1 MPIILKRLA
10 SLGLAKA
17 PAVIEFAPLANL
29 VRGPSDTGKSYIRDC
44 LWYLLGGDK
53 IPKPIPESAD
63 YDTLILAFASGD
75 VDYLIVRGLRGGA
88 ARILTTEVQS
98 QSVAISPTGDDAV
111 AAPIPQAAVD
121 LEQISPNAHTWLP
134 GARDY
139 YDALESDPSKLI
151 VSLSGAEGKQILR
164 SASNR
169 GPVTGGDLRH
179 WFLLAQTA
187 MISDEPPSGQNYA
200 EKPQRLAA
208 LSLFVTGID
217 DSAVILA
224 QSSREQ
230 NVLQGQVQA
239 IEDSLKRVAS
249 LIPSEINKPQ
259 VSEAIERI
267 DATLEEI
274 SKQNESR
281 SQQLKHVRS
290 ELAGLSTELQEANGV
305 AEHSRTMLARFGLLD
320 AKYESDVARLRAIA
334 EGVSLFAAYEET
346 PCPLCLTPL
355 SQQTAGPDQLPAEHL
370 VALRAEAAKI
380 AALRVGLQES
390 IRAEQARHEAAT
402 ARVAGISAQLTT
414 IERHESAILAAAK
427 GGDGASPKL
436 LAVRRSEYS
445 SLLDAFDE
453 CERLASELER
463 LKNKKRTR
471 STKTQR
477 ESSQASSEI
486 SKIVKQLLNEWGFE
500 EVDSVTFDL
509 ELGDIRVNHRA
520 RLEYGAGTRSVYL
533 MAFAV
538 AVMQYS
544 LSSGFP
550 HLGALVIDSPLKAY
564 ADRDGPIGVD
574 PVTVAQKFYSWLADW
589 RGPGQITILEN
600 EKIAPDTALRFNAI
614 QFTRRNDIGRAGFY
628 LVSADPLKPGDESP
642 TEAAELDK
650 GSQGPAEDLGMS

>member
-1 MPIILKRLA
+1 MPIVLKRLA
-10 SLGLAKA
+10 SLGLDKA
-17 PAVIEFAPLANL
+17 PAIIEFHPSANL

-53 IPKPIPESAD
+53 VPKEIPESAG
-63 YDTLILAFASGD
+63 YDSLVLSFSSGD
-75 VDYLIVRGLRGGA
+75 VDYLIVRGLRGGS
-88 ARILTTEVQS
+88 ARILTTEVQPRHIE
-98 QSVAISPTGDDAV
+98 ISSADDDAV
-111 AAPIPQAAVD
+111 AARIPQAAVD
-121 LEQISPNAHTWLP
+121 LEQISPNANVWLP
-134 GARDY
+134 RARSY
-139 YDALESDPSKLI
+139 YDSLESDPSKLI

-164 SASNR
+164 SVSSR
-169 GPVTGGDLRH
+169 GPVTGGDIRH

-187 MISDEPPSGQNYA
+187 MISDEPPCGQNYA

-208 LSLFVTGID
+208 LNLFVTGVD
-217 DSAVILA
+217 DSAVVLA
-224 QSSREQ
+224 QSSREK

-239 IEDSLKRVAS
+239 TEEALKRVAS
-249 LIPSEINKPQ
+249 LIPSEASKIQ

-274 SKQNESR
+274 AKQNESR
-281 SQQLKHVRS
+281 SNQLKYVRN
-290 ELAGLSTELQEANGV
+290 ELASVSTKLQEATGV

-320 AKYESDVARLRAIA
+320 AKYESDLDRLRAIA
-334 EGVSLFAAYEET
+334 EGVALFAAYEET

-355 SQQTAGPDQLPAEHL
+355 SQQPAFPEQLPAEHL
-370 VALRAEAAKI
+370 VALRAEAAKV

-390 IRAEQARHEAAT
+390 MRAEQARNEAAAT
-402 ARVAGISAQLTT
+402 RVASITAQLKA
-414 IERHESAILAAAK
+414 IERQESAILAAAK
-427 GGDGASPKL
+427 GGEGASPKP

-453 CERLASELER
+453 FERLTAALET

-471 STKTQR
+471 ATKTQR

-486 SKIVKQLLNEWGFE
+486 SKLVKQLLNEWGFE
-500 EVDSVTFDL
+500 EVDSVAFDL

-538 AVMQYS
+538 AVMQHS

-574 PVTVAQKFYSWLADW
+574 PVTVAQRFYSWLADW
-589 RGPGQITILEN
+589 QGPGQLTILEN
-600 EKIAPDTALRFNAI
+600 EKIDPDTARRFNAI
-614 QFTRRNDIGRAGFY
+614 QFTRRNDVGRAGFY
-628 LVSADPLKPGDESP
+628 SVSADPLKPDDARQA
-642 TEAAELDK
+642 EAAKLD
-650 GSQGPAEDLGMS
+650 

>member
-10 SLGLAKA
+10 SLGLSKA
-17 PAVIEFAPLANL
+17 PAIVDFAPLSNL

-53 IPKPIPESAD
+53 VPKLIPESAG
-63 YDTLILAFASGD
+63 YDSLVLAFASGD

-98 QSVAISPTGDDAV
+98 QGVAISPTGDASV
-111 AAPIPQAAVD
+111 AAPIAHAAVD
-121 LEQISPNAHTWLP
+121 LEQISPDAHIWLP

-139 YDALESDPSKLI
+139 YDAVESDPSKLI

-169 GPVTGGDLRH
+169 GPVTGGDVRH

-187 MISDEPPSGQNYA
+187 MISDEPPSGQNYT
-200 EKPQRLAA
+200 ERPQRLAA

-217 DSAVILA
+217 DSAVVLA
-224 QSSREQ
+224 PSSREQ

-239 IEDSLKRVAS
+239 IEDSLKRVTS
-249 LIPSEINKPQ
+249 LIPSGIDKPQ
-259 VSEAIERI
+259 VSEAMQRI

-281 SQQLKHVRS
+281 SHQLKHVRS
-290 ELAGLSTELQEANGV
+290 ELVGLSTKLQEAKGV
-305 AEHSRTMLARFGLLD
+305 AEHSRTMLARFELLD
-320 AKYESDVARLRAIA
+320 SKYESDVARLRAIA
-334 EGVSLFAAYEET
+334 EGVSLFDTYEET

-355 SQQTAGPDQLPAEHL
+355 SQQTAGASEPPAEHL
-370 VALRAEAAKI
+370 IALRAEAAKI
-380 AALRVGLQES
+380 SALRVGLQES
-390 IRAEQARHEAAT
+390 IRAEQVRNEAAT
-402 ARVAGISAQLTT
+402 VRVADISAQLTLV
-414 IERHESAILAAAK
+414 ERHESAILAVAK
-427 GGDGASPKL
+427 GGDEASPKL

-463 LKNKKRTR
+463 LKNKKRAR
-471 STKTQR
+471 STKAKR
-477 ESSQASSEI
+477 ESSQASSEV
-486 SKIVKQLLNEWGFE
+486 SKVVKQLLNKWGFE

-533 MAFAV
+533 MAFAI

-544 LSSGFP
+544 LSCGFP

-564 ADRDGPIGVD
+564 ADREGPIGVD
-574 PVTVAQKFYSWLADW
+574 PVTVAQKFYAWLADW
-589 RGPGQITILEN
+589 QGPGQITILEN
-600 EKIAPDTALRFNAI
+600 EKIAPDTALRFNAV
-614 QFTRRNDIGRAGFY
+614 QFTRRNDVGRAGFY
-628 LVSADPLKPGDESP
+628 LVSADPLKPSDEFQA
-642 TEAAELDK
+642 EAAEPEG
-650 GSQGPAEDLGMS
+650 GSQGPAEDLGDS

>member
-17 PAVIEFAPLANL
+17 PAIIEFDPLANL

-53 IPKPIPESAD
+53 VPKPIPESAG
-63 YDTLILAFASGD
+63 YDSLILAFASGE

-98 QSVAISPTGDDAV
+98 QGIAISSTDDTV
-111 AAPIPQAAVD
+111 LAAPITKEAVD
-121 LEQISPNAHTWLP
+121 LEQISPNAHAWLP

-169 GPVTGGDLRH
+169 GPVTGGDVRH

-187 MISDEPPSGQNYA
+187 MISDEPPSGQNYT

-217 DSAVILA
+217 DSAVVLA
-224 QSSREQ
+224 PSSREQ

-239 IEDSLKRVAS
+239 IEDSLKRIAS

-281 SQQLKHVRS
+281 SHQLKHVRS
-290 ELAGLSTELQEANGV
+290 ELAGLSTKLQEAKGV
-305 AEHSRTMLARFGLLD
+305 AEHSRTMLARFELLD

-355 SQQTAGPDQLPAEHL
+355 SQQMAGPSQLPAEHL

-390 IRAEQARHEAAT
+390 IRAEQARNETAT
-402 ARVAGISAQLTT
+402 ARVADISARLTI
-414 IERHESAILAAAK
+414 IERHESAILAAAR

-453 CERLASELER
+453 WERLASELER
-463 LKNKKRTR
+463 LKNKKRVR
-471 STKTQR
+471 STKTHR
-477 ESSQASSEI
+477 ESSQASSAI
-486 SKIVKQLLNEWGFE
+486 SNVVKQLLNEWGFE
-500 EVDSVTFDL
+500 EVDSVVFDL

-533 MAFAV
+533 MAFAI

-574 PVTVAQKFYSWLADW
+574 PVTVAQKFYSWLAHW
-589 RGPGQITILEN
+589 QGPGQITILEN
-600 EKIAPDTALRFNAI
+600 EKIASDTALRFNAI

-628 LVSADPLKPGDESP
+628 LVSADPLKPGDEFQVDA
-642 TEAAELDK
+642 TEPDGGPQK
-650 GSQGPAEDLGMS
+650 PAEDLS

>member
-1 MPIILKRLA
+1 MPILLKRLA
-10 SLGLAKA
+10 SLGLAKE
-17 PAVIEFAPLANL
+17 PAVIDFQPLANL

-53 IPKPIPESAD
+53 VPKEIPESAG
-63 YDTLILAFASGD
+63 YDLLILAFSSGD

-88 ARILTTEVQS
+88 ARILSTEPQT
-98 QSVAISPTGDDAV
+98 QAIAISSSDDSAV
-111 AAPIPQAAVD
+111 AAPIPPAAVD
-121 LEQISPNAHTWLP
+121 LEQISPNPKSWLP
-134 GARDY
+134 GARSY
-139 YDALESDPSKLI
+139 YDTQESDPSKLI

-169 GPVTGGDLRH
+169 GPVTGGDIRH

-187 MISDEPPSGQNYA
+187 MISDEPPTGQNYA

-208 LSLFVTGID
+208 LNLFVTGVD

-224 QSSREQ
+224 HSSRER

-239 IEDSLKRVAS
+239 TEDALKRVSS

-274 SKQNESR
+274 AKQNESR
-281 SQQLKHVRS
+281 SQQLKSVRK
-290 ELAGLSTELQEANGV
+290 ELSDLSTELQEATSI
-305 AEHSRTMLARFGLLD
+305 AEHSRTMLTRFGVLD
-320 AKYESDVARLRAIA
+320 AKYESDAARLRAIA
-334 EGVSLFAAYEET
+334 EGVSLFAAYEEAD
-346 PCPLCLTPL
+346 CPLCLRPL
-355 SQQTAGPDQLPAEHL
+355 SQQVAEPVLLPAEHL

-380 AALRVGLQES
+380 FALRVGLQKS
-390 IRAEQARHEAAT
+390 IRAEQARNEAAT
-402 ARVAGISAQLTT
+402 TRVAGISAKLTV
-414 IERHESAILAAAK
+414 IERQESAILAAAK
-427 GGDGASPKL
+427 GGDSASPRL

-453 CERLASELER
+453 WERLEAELER
-463 LKNKKRTR
+463 LKSKKRTR

-477 ESSQASSEI
+477 ESSQASNEI
-486 SKIVKQLLNEWGFE
+486 SKVVKQLLNNWGFE

-564 ADRDGPIGVD
+564 ADRDGPVGVD
-574 PVTVAQKFYSWLADW
+574 PVTVAQRFYSWLADW
-589 RGPGQITILEN
+589 QGPGQITVLEN
-600 EKIAPDTALRFNAI
+600 EKIATATAIRLNAI
-614 QFTRRNDIGRAGFY
+614 QFTRRNDLGRAGFY
-628 LVSADPLKPGDESP
+628 WESADPLKPGDDSQ
-642 TEAAELDK
+642 TEAAAMGE
-650 GSQGPAEDLGMS
+650 GP

>member
-1 MPIILKRLA
+1 MPITLKRLA

-17 PAVIEFAPLANL
+17 PAVIEFQPLANL

-53 IPKPIPESAD
+53 VPKEIPESD
-63 YDTLILAFASGD
+63 GYNTLILAFASGD

-98 QSVAISPTGDDAV
+98 DGIAISSTDDNSDTAL
-111 AAPIPQAAVD
+111 IPQAAVD
-121 LEQISPNAHTWLP
+121 LEQISPGAHAWLP
-134 GARDY
+134 EARDY
-139 YDALESDPSKLI
+139 YDALESDPSRLI

-169 GPVTGGDLRH
+169 GPVTGGDIRH

-187 MISDEPPSGQNYA
+187 MISDESPSGQNYA
-200 EKPQRLAA
+200 ERIQRLAA
-208 LSLFVTGID
+208 LSLIVTGVD

-224 QSSREQ
+224 QTPREQ

-239 IEDSLKRVAS
+239 TEDALKRVAS
-249 LIPSEINKPQ
+249 LIPSETNR
-259 VSEAIERI
+259 SHFSDAIERI

-274 SKQNESR
+274 AKQNESR
-281 SQQLKHVRS
+281 SLQLKYVRN
-290 ELAGLSTELQEANGV
+290 ELTDLSTKLQEARGV

-320 AKYESDVARLRAIA
+320 AKYESDAARLMAIS
-334 EGVSLFAAYEET
+334 EGVSLFAAYEEI

-355 SQQTAGPDQLPAEHL
+355 SQQTLGPDQPPADHII
-370 VALRAEAAKI
+370 ALRAEAKKI
-380 AALRVGLQES
+380 AALRMGLQES
-390 IRAEQARHEAAT
+390 IRAEQARNETAT
-402 ARVAGISAQLTT
+402 ARVASISAQLTT
-414 IERHESAILAAAK
+414 VERRESAILAAAK

-445 SLLDAFDE
+445 SLLDTFDE
-453 CERLASELER
+453 LERLGSELER
-463 LKNKKRTR
+463 LKSKKRTR

-477 ESSQASSEI
+477 QSSKASSEI
-486 SKIVKQLLNEWGFE
+486 SKVAKQLLNEWGFE

-509 ELGDIRVNHRA
+509 ELGDIRVNYRA

-550 HLGALVIDSPLKAY
+550 HLGVLVIDSPLKAY
-564 ADRDGPIGVD
+564 ADREGPIGVD
-574 PVTVAQKFYSWLADW
+574 PVTVAQRFYSWLAEW

-600 EKIAPDTALRFNAI
+600 EKIAPDTARRVNAI
-614 QFTRRNDIGRAGFY
+614 QFTRRNDLGRAGFY
-628 LVSADPLKPGDESP
+628 SVSADPLKPGDESQ
-642 TEAAELDK
+642 TEEAGTDED
-650 GSQGPAEDLGMS
+650 SQGPAEDLGMI

>member
-1 MPIILKRLA
+1 MPIHLKRLA
-10 SLGLAKA
+10 SLGLGKA
-17 PAVIEFAPLANL
+17 PAVIDFQPLANL

-53 IPKPIPESAD
+53 VPKEIPESAG
-63 YDTLILAFASGD
+63 YDSLILAFASGG

-88 ARILTTEVQS
+88 ARILSTEPPPQGI
-98 QSVAISPTGDDAV
+98 AISSTGDSAV
-111 AAPIPQAAVD
+111 AATVPPTAVE
-121 LEQISPNAHTWLP
+121 LEQISPNAKAWLP
-134 GARDY
+134 EAQNYFDTQ
-139 YDALESDPSKLI
+139 ESDPSKLI

-169 GPVTGGDLRH
+169 GPVTGGDIRH

-208 LSLFVTGID
+208 LSLFVTGVD

-224 QSSREQ
+224 QSGREQ

-239 IEDSLKRVAS
+239 TEDALKRVLS
-249 LIPSEINKPQ
+249 LIPSESNEFE

-274 SKQNESR
+274 AKQNESR
-281 SQQLKHVRS
+281 SQQLKYVRN
-290 ELAGLSTELQEANGV
+290 ELSGLSTKFQEASSI
-305 AEHSRTMLARFGLLD
+305 AEHSRTMLARFGVLD
-320 AKYESDVARLRAIA
+320 AKYESDADRLRAIS
-334 EGVSLFAAYEET
+334 EGVSLFAAYEEIS
-346 PCPLCLTPL
+346 CPLCLRPL
-355 SQQTAGPDQLPAEHL
+355 SQQGAEPDQLPAEHL
-370 VALRAEAAKI
+370 VALRAEAVKI
-380 AALRVGLQES
+380 GALRVGLKKA
-390 IRAEQARHEAAT
+390 IRAEQARNEAAT
-402 ARVAGISAQLTT
+402 TRVAGISAQLTV
-414 IERHESAILAAAK
+414 IGRHESAILAAAK
-427 GGDGASPKL
+427 GGDAASPRL

-445 SLLDAFDE
+445 SLLDAFHE
-453 CERLASELER
+453 GERLTAELER

-477 ESSQASSEI
+477 ESSEASSEI
-486 SKIVKQLLNEWGFE
+486 SKAVKQLLKKWGFE
-500 EVDSVTFDL
+500 EVHSVTFDL

-544 LSSGFP
+544 LRSGFP
-550 HLGALVIDSPLKAY
+550 HLGVLVVDSPLKAY

-574 PVTVAQKFYSWLADW
+574 PVTVAQRFYSWLAEW
-589 RGPGQITILEN
+589 QGPGQITVLEN
-600 EKIAPDTALRFNAI
+600 EKIAPDTASRLNAI
-614 QFTRRNDIGRAGFY
+614 QFTRRNDLGRAGFY
-628 LVSADPLKPGDESP
+628 TVSADPLKPGDESQA
-642 TEAAELDK
+642 EAAEL
-650 GSQGPAEDLGMS
+650 GEAP

>member
-1 MPIILKRLA
+1 MPIVFKRLA

-17 PAVIEFAPLANL
+17 PAIIEFDSLANL

-53 IPKPIPESAD
+53 VPKPIPESSG
-63 YDTLILAFASGD
+63 YESLILAFASGD
-75 VDYLIVRGLRGGA
+75 VDYLIVRGLRGGS
-88 ARILTTEVQS
+88 ARILTTEVQPERI
-98 QSVAISPTGDDAV
+98 AISSADDAAA
-111 AAPIPQAAVD
+111 AAPIPQAVVD
-121 LEQISPNAHTWLP
+121 LEQISPNAQAWLP
-134 GARDY
+134 GARNY

-169 GPVTGGDLRH
+169 GPVTGGDVRH

-187 MISDEPPSGQNYA
+187 MISDEPPSGQNYT

-217 DSAVILA
+217 DSAVVLA
-224 QSSREQ
+224 PSSREQ

-239 IEDSLKRVAS
+239 TEDSLKRVAS
-249 LIPSEINKPQ
+249 LIPSDINKPQ
-259 VSEAIERI
+259 VADAIERI

-281 SQQLKHVRS
+281 SHQLKHVRS
-290 ELAGLSTELQEANGV
+290 ELASLSTKLRDAKGV
-305 AEHSRTMLARFGLLD
+305 AEHSRTMLARFELLD
-320 AKYESDVARLRAIA
+320 AKYGSDVARLKAIA
-334 EGVSLFAAYEET
+334 EGVSLFAAYDET

-355 SQQTAGPDQLPAEHL
+355 SQQTVGPSELPAQHL

-380 AALRVGLQES
+380 VALRAGLQES
-390 IRAEQARHEAAT
+390 IRSEQARNEAAKS
-402 ARVAGISAQLTT
+402 RVAGISGQLTL
-414 IERHESAILAAAK
+414 IERRESALLAAAK
-427 GGDGASPKL
+427 GGDGASPRL

-463 LKNKKRTR
+463 LKSKRR
-471 STKTQR
+471 SRTMKTQR
-477 ESSQASSEI
+477 ESTQASNEI
-486 SKIVKQLLNEWGFE
+486 SKVVRQLLNEWGFE
-500 EVDSVTFDL
+500 EVESVAFDL

-520 RLEYGAGTRSVYL
+520 RLEYGAGTRSIYL
-533 MAFAV
+533 MAFAI

-550 HLGALVIDSPLKAY
+550 HLGTLVIDSPLKAY
-564 ADRDGPIGVD
+564 ADREGPIGVD

-589 RGPGQITILEN
+589 QGPGQITILEN

-614 QFTRRNDIGRAGFY
+614 QFTRRNDVGRAGFY
-628 LVSADPLKPGDESP
+628 LVSADPLKPGD
-642 TEAAELDK
+642 D
-650 GSQGPAEDLGMS
+650 SQAGVAQPQGRP